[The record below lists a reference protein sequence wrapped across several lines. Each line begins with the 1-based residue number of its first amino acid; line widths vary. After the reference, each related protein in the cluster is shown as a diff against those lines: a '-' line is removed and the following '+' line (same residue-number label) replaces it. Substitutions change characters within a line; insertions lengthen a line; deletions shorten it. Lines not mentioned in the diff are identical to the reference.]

1 VLTNTRRGRRRA
13 DTRSGSPI
21 SVFTFTRSGAL
32 RFRSKESA
40 QRSPRRAS
48 VSAVV
53 PQRRSGKHPSAWSPP
68 VDRLRLAS
76 QSVRQ
81 HLRALPNPSLG
92 TDPLRRASLPVWRAG
107 LCCTTRASRPASAVG
122 VSSNVRPRKPNAK
135 TATPSRFGAR
145 SVIEQLHQRSLSGIA
160 QSCKDAREQSDAR
173 DAPPRSEERPGGRS
187 NQ

>member
-48 VSAVV
+48 ASVVV
-53 PQRRSGKHPSAWSPP
+53 PQRTSGNHPSAWSPP

-122 VSSNVRPRKPNAK
+122 VSSNVGPRRLPPQTADIAGACLPPYPPALARPS
-135 TATPSRFGAR
+135 TLTPASGASGRFRGIRGQGA
-145 SVIEQLHQRSLSGIA
+145 S
-160 QSCKDAREQSDAR
+160 
-173 DAPPRSEERPGGRS
+173 PP
-187 NQ
+187 

>member
-1 VLTNTRRGRRRA
+1 MLTNTRRGRRRA

-48 VSAVV
+48 ASVVV
-53 PQRRSGKHPSAWSPP
+53 PQRTSGNHPSAWSPP

-122 VSSNVRPRKPNAK
+122 VSSNVSQLSATSRTIDINAANLCEHSRDPRRLSPLP
-135 TATPSRFGAR
+135 TATVQASAR
-145 SVIEQLHQRSLSGIA
+145 G
-160 QSCKDAREQSDAR
+160 
-173 DAPPRSEERPGGRS
+173 
-187 NQ
+187 NY